1 METATVLLPS
11 FENTDFLTWGFGS
24 LKVDSQRHKIQ
35 RGSIQ
40 HPVSKKETS
49 SGTWKDVI
57 LNLILQD
64 EEDGHHP
71 APYTRCCDLG
81 QCFEKFQGRM
91 GENFIPSDIGGW
103 GGDIDFWKQIY
114 HDERVRIHVHLII
127 LELGAP
133 STSLLKKW
141 STSRKSS
148 HYAKKNENINKSW

>member
-11 FENTDFLTWGFGS
+11 FENTDFLTRGFGS
-24 LKVDSQRHKIQ
+24 LKVDSQRHTIQ
-35 RGSIQ
+35 RR
-40 HPVSKKETS
+40 ETS

-91 GENFIPSDIGGW
+91 GENFIPSDIGG
-103 GGDIDFWKQIY
+103 
-114 HDERVRIHVHLII
+114 
-127 LELGAP
+127 
-133 STSLLKKW
+133 
-141 STSRKSS
+141 
-148 HYAKKNENINKSW
+148 